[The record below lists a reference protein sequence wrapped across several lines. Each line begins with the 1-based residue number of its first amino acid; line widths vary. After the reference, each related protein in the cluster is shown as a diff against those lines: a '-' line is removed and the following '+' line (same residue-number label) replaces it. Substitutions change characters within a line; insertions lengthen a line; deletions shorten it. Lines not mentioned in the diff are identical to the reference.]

1 MNSLQ
6 YMSTLGIYLIGCQ
19 GGYRSWNVFFTRF
32 QIDRRSILCVS
43 LLEQIYLTLD
53 RKKVF

>member
-43 LLEQIYLTLD
+43 LLEQIYLTLG

>member
-19 GGYRSWNVFFTRF
+19 GGVIGHGMCFSHGFRLTGVVFYASAFSNRF
-32 QIDRRSILCVS
+32 I
-43 LLEQIYLTLD
+43 
-53 RKKVF
+53 